1 MKISALFLACLATGS
16 LFGADTATKTV
27 VSPASTTATEPRLII
42 IRHAEAT
49 SNVDNVYNTNPENP
63 NYKPAHL
70 TEKGREQA
78 AKTAKELK
86 AQGFNPTNI
95 TQVFVSPMPRAMET
109 AEILASQGLF
119 AKDKIVLDKR
129 LTEQQAGD
137 LEGKTQL
144 PNWTDDVAKKNHAE
158 TDDDVRAR
166 ALDFYAFLANNY
178 FVGTTMVITHA
189 KPASQI
195 IEAADHEKVKLAPG
209 EAKVVPL
216 NSSKGK

>member
-1 MKISALFLACLATGS
+1 MKMSALFLALLTTGA
-16 LFGADTATKTV
+16 LFGAETATK
-27 VSPASTTATEPRLII
+27 PAAPSAPATATEPKLII

-63 NYKPAHL
+63 TYQAVHL

-95 TQVFVSPMPRAMET
+95 TQVFVSPLPRSMET
-109 AEILASQGLF
+109 AEILANQGLF

-129 LTEQQAGD
+129 LTEQQAGE

-158 TDDDVRAR
+158 TDEDVRIR
-166 ALDFYAFLANNY
+166 ALDFYAFLANKY
-178 FVGTTMVITHA
+178 FVGNTLIITHA
-189 KPASQI
+189 KPASQL
-195 IEAADHEKVKLAPG
+195 IEAASHEKVKLAPG

-216 NSSKGK
+216 NSTKGK